1 MNIAPGSEITIEVK
15 SVPTSAAAQKTLL
28 RLLRKD
34 PAAVRL
40 QRHQKAKRPSFEEWR
55 RGNNMWHHQMRSK
68 PPVAV
73 VRGAKC
79 RIRASID
86 VIRDLRSV
94 EEWVTVG
101 A

>member
-1 MNIAPGSEITIEVK
+1 
-15 SVPTSAAAQKTLL
+15 
-28 RLLRKD
+28 
-34 PAAVRL
+34 
-40 QRHQKAKRPSFEEWR
+40 
-55 RGNNMWHHQMRSK
+55 MRSK